1 MNARLYLILSLLS
14 LSVQYSRSQF
24 LDYIPLEHKNNSY
37 EDVTKEAR
45 EFEEYV
51 RRRELELERK
61 LEYDRR
67 AEITRRAAQPVVINE
82 ELVTATGLNISQEK
96 EVTAKINQKTYS
108 DGQVVNYVIGLKYNN
123 NWISIKETLLP
134 KISVLIKKAESDGQD
149 EIKQFLLEMSEYANY
164 VLVVGD
170 EFILF

>member
-1 MNARLYLILSLLS
+1 MNARLYLILSLLL

-61 LEYDRR
+61 LEYD
-67 AEITRRAAQPVVINE
+67 RRAAQPVVINE

>member
-1 MNARLYLILSLLS
+1 MNARLYLILSLLL

-96 EVTAKINQKTYS
+96 EVTAKINQKT
-108 DGQVVNYVIGLKYNN
+108 
-123 NWISIKETLLP
+123 LLP

>member
-1 MNARLYLILSLLS
+1 M
-14 LSVQYSRSQF
+14 
-24 LDYIPLEHKNNSY
+24 
-37 EDVTKEAR
+37 
-45 EFEEYV
+45 
-51 RRRELELERK
+51 
-61 LEYDRR
+61 EYDRR

>member
-1 MNARLYLILSLLS
+1 MNARLYLILSLLL

-24 LDYIPLEHKNNSY
+24 LDYIPLEHKNNS
-37 EDVTKEAR
+37 
-45 EFEEYV
+45 
-51 RRRELELERK
+51 
-61 LEYDRR
+61 YDRR

>member
-1 MNARLYLILSLLS
+1 M
-14 LSVQYSRSQF
+14 
-24 LDYIPLEHKNNSY
+24 
-37 EDVTKEAR
+37 TKEAR

-134 KISVLIKKAESDGQD
+134 KISVLIK
-149 EIKQFLLEMSEYANY
+149 IRWTR
-164 VLVVGD
+164 
-170 EFILF
+170 

>member
-1 MNARLYLILSLLS
+1 MNARLYLILSLLL

-51 RRRELELERK
+51 
-61 LEYDRR
+61 RR